1 MSEARRILMEQ
12 FGDIEIP
19 GLEQEQQ
26 PAPEPMPQQTAPQPS
41 VSAMDHL
48 RDAMPDVAANEDYQK
63 IFNID
68 RLEIIDR
75 VGRAYVNENVT
86 NITLSFQDGDK
97 TLKIML
103 E

>member
-12 FGDIEIP
+12 FADIEIP
-19 GLEQEQQ
+19 GLEKEQHL
-26 PAPEPMPQQTAPQPS
+26 PPESILQQTAPQPS
-41 VSAMDHL
+41 VSAIDHL